1 MGGVTRVCIQSA
13 EDIRHLGELDKKM
26 WTVLSCP
33 VNGLEISSDSLSL
46 MDQDGDGQLR
56 LKEVVA
62 TAEWLCATLKDAQ
75 SLFEKKDSIAID
87 NISDESLVAVAR
99 KVNADADVSSLADVQ
114 AAIDAVTIE
123 AQEVPAAP
131 LEADVIAAYK
141 EKSAEYAAYFEQ
153 EKLQKL
159 GLASIPEDAP
169 KPGMT
174 EKKFVEMG
182 KQIADWESEVESLKL
197 KVERISLADVQAA
210 IDAVTIEAQ
219 EVPAAPL
226 EADVIAAYKE
236 KSAEYAAYFE
246 QEKLQKLGLASI
258 PEETPKPGM
267 TEKKFVEMGKQIA
280 DWEAAK
286 AAAETA
292 NADALAAAKAEFE
305 PLRKLLLLHRD
316 FYRLLRN
323 FVTLEDFYDN
333 DEKTIASFQ
342 AGTLILD
349 QRACKLC
356 IRVNDLAKHDSQ
368 APLSGMYL
376 LYCNCENK
384 KTGKKLQ
391 IVAAMTQGEIK
402 NLSVGKN
409 GIFYDNDGLDYDATV
424 FKIIENPISIRQAFW
439 TPYRKMAK
447 WVEDKINKSAAEKDA
462 KAFDDMTAKADAAA
476 NPNAEKKPAFDIAKF
491 AGIFAA
497 IGMALGMIGT
507 ALAAVAGGLASL
519 NWWQLI
525 IVFICILLVISGPS
539 MIMAWMKLRRRN
551 LAPVLNANGWAVNA
565 DAIISVPFGLKL
577 TEQVRF
583 PFTKNPVK
591 KSPAG
596 KICLVILLL
605 IILGLGGYGIYKYI
619 TKEEVTAEEVME
631 VTETEANPALTMEE
645 TEAPA
650 ETPETEMGAE

>member
-1 MGGVTRVCIQSA
+1 MSRYKWSFANVGGVARVRIKSA
-13 EDIRHLGELDKKM
+13 EDVRHLGELDKKM

-33 VNGLEISSDSLSL
+33 VNGLEISSDSLRL

-62 TAEWLCATLKDAQ
+62 TADWLCATLRDPQ
-75 SLFEKKDSIAID
+75 SLFEQSDVINIKNIADEGIRV
-87 NISDESLVAVAR
+87 ISDKLQKDGKVA
-99 KVNADADVSSLADVQ
+99 LADVQ
-114 AAIDAVTIE
+114 AAIDAIAIE
-123 AQEVPAAP
+123 TPEMPAAP
-131 LEADVIAAYK
+131 FEADVIAAYK
-141 EKSAEYAAYFEQ
+141 AKSPEYAAYFEQ

-174 EKKFVEMG
+174 EKKFIEMG
-182 KQIADWESEVESLKL
+182 DQISKWESEVESIKS
-197 KVERISLADVQAA
+197 KVES
-210 IDAVTIEAQ
+210 
-219 EVPAAPL
+219 
-226 EADVIAAYKE
+226 
-236 KSAEYAAYFE
+236 
-246 QEKLQKLGLASI
+246 
-258 PEETPKPGM
+258 
-267 TEKKFVEMGKQIA
+267 EM
-280 DWEAAK
+280 
-286 AAAETA
+286 
-292 NADALAAAKAEFE
+292 AAAKAEFE

-333 DEKTIASFQ
+333 DEKTVASFL

-424 FKIIENPISIRQAFW
+424 FKIIENPISLRQAFW
-439 TPYRKMAK
+439 NPYRKMAK

-462 KAFDDMTAKADAAA
+462 KTFDDMTAKVATAAD
-476 NPNAEKKPAFDIAKF
+476 PNAEKKSAFDIAKF

-507 ALAAVAGGLASL
+507 ALVKVGEGMKDLP
-519 NWWQLI
+519 WWQYLI
-525 IVFICILLVISGPS
+525 IFVCILLIISGPS

-551 LAPVLNANGWAVNA
+551 LAPVLNANGWAINA
-565 DAIISVPFGLKL
+565 DSIISVPFGLKL

-583 PFTKNPVK
+583 PFTKNPAK
-591 KSPAG
+591 KNPAG
-596 KICLVILLL
+596 KIFLVILLL
-605 IILGLGGYGIYKYI
+605 IILGLGGFGIYKYI

-631 VTETEANPALTMEE
+631 ATEAEANPAVSLENAEVSE
-645 TEAPA
+645 TE
-650 ETPETEMGAE
+650 EGAE

>member
-1 MGGVTRVCIQSA
+1 MANYKWSFANVGGVTRVCIQSA

-62 TAEWLCATLKDAQ
+62 TADWLCATLKDPQ
-75 SLFEKKDSIAID
+75 SLFEQ
-87 NISDESLVAVAR
+87 SDV
-99 KVNADADVSSLADVQ
+99 
-114 AAIDAVTIE
+114 ITIE
-123 AQEVPAAP
+123 NI
-131 LEADVIAAYK
+131 ADEGIRVIGDR
-141 EKSAEYAAYFEQ
+141 
-153 EKLQKL
+153 LQK
-159 GLASIPEDAP
+159 E
-169 KPGMT
+169 
-174 EKKFVEMG
+174 G
-182 KQIADWESEVESLKL
+182 KVA
-197 KVERISLADVQAA
+197 LADVQAA

-280 DWEAAK
+280 DWESEVESLK
-286 AAAETA
+286 LKVESE
-292 NADALAAAKAEFE
+292 LAAAKAEFE

-333 DEKTIASFQ
+333 DEKTVASFQ

-476 NPNAEKKPAFDIAKF
+476 DPNAEKKPAFDIAKF

-507 ALAAVAGGLASL
+507 ALVKVGEGMSGLA
-519 NWWQLI
+519 WWQYLI
-525 IVFICILLVISGPS
+525 IFVCILLVISGPS

-565 DAIISVPFGLKL
+565 DSIISVPFGLKL

-631 VTETEANPALTMEE
+631 VTETEANPALTLEE

-650 ETPETEMGAE
+650 EAPAAEEGTE

>member
-1 MGGVTRVCIQSA
+1 MSKYKWSFANVGGVTRVRIKSA
-13 EDIRHLGELDKKM
+13 EDVRHLGELDKKM

-33 VNGLEISSDSLSL
+33 VNGLEISSDSLRL

-62 TAEWLCATLKDAQ
+62 TADWLCATLQNPQ
-75 SLFEKKDSIAID
+75 SLFEQSDVIKIENIADEGIRV
-87 NISDESLVAVAR
+87 ISDKLQKDGKVA
-99 KVNADADVSSLADVQ
+99 LADVQ
-114 AAIDAVTIE
+114 AAIDAIAIE
-123 AQEVPAAP
+123 TPEMPAAP
-131 LEADVIAAYK
+131 FEADVIAAYK
-141 EKSAEYAAYFEQ
+141 AKSPEYAAYFEQ

-174 EKKFVEMG
+174 EKKFIEMG
-182 KQIADWESEVESLKL
+182 DQISKWESEVESIKS
-197 KVERISLADVQAA
+197 KVES
-210 IDAVTIEAQ
+210 
-219 EVPAAPL
+219 
-226 EADVIAAYKE
+226 
-236 KSAEYAAYFE
+236 
-246 QEKLQKLGLASI
+246 
-258 PEETPKPGM
+258 
-267 TEKKFVEMGKQIA
+267 EM
-280 DWEAAK
+280 
-286 AAAETA
+286 
-292 NADALAAAKAEFE
+292 AAAKAEFE

-333 DEKTIASFQ
+333 DEKTVASFL

-424 FKIIENPISIRQAFW
+424 FKIIENPISLRQAFW
-439 TPYRKMAK
+439 NPYRKMAK

-462 KAFDDMTAKADAAA
+462 KTFDDMTAKVATAAD
-476 NPNAEKKPAFDIAKF
+476 PNAEKKSAFDIAKF

-507 ALAAVAGGLASL
+507 ALASVAKGWISL
-519 NWWQLI
+519 TWWQQI
-525 IVFICILLVISGPS
+525 IVFVCILLIISGPS

-551 LAPVLNANGWAVNA
+551 LAPVLNANGWAINA
-565 DAIISVPFGLKL
+565 DSIISVPFGLKL

-583 PFTKNPVK
+583 PFTKNPAK
-591 KSPAG
+591 KNPAG
-596 KICLVILLL
+596 KIFLVILLL
-605 IILGLGGYGIYKYI
+605 IILGLGGFGIYKYI

-631 VTETEANPALTMEE
+631 ATEAEANPAVSLENAEVSE
-645 TEAPA
+645 TE
-650 ETPETEMGAE
+650 EGAE

>member
-1 MGGVTRVCIQSA
+1 MSKYKWSFANVGGVTRVRIKSA
-13 EDIRHLGELDKKM
+13 EDVRHLGELDKKM

-33 VNGLEISSDSLSL
+33 VNGLEISPDSLRL

-62 TAEWLCATLKDAQ
+62 TADWLCATLRDPQ
-75 SLFEKKDSIAID
+75 SLFEQSDVINIKNIADEGIRV
-87 NISDESLVAVAR
+87 ISDKLQKDGKVA
-99 KVNADADVSSLADVQ
+99 LADVQ
-114 AAIDAVTIE
+114 AAIDAIAIE
-123 AQEVPAAP
+123 TPEMPAAP
-131 LEADVIAAYK
+131 FEADVIAAYK
-141 EKSAEYAAYFEQ
+141 AKSPEYAAYFEQ

-159 GLASIPEDAP
+159 GLATIPEDAP

-174 EKKFVEMG
+174 EKKFIEMG
-182 KQIADWESEVESLKL
+182 DQISKWESEVESIKS
-197 KVERISLADVQAA
+197 KVES
-210 IDAVTIEAQ
+210 
-219 EVPAAPL
+219 
-226 EADVIAAYKE
+226 
-236 KSAEYAAYFE
+236 
-246 QEKLQKLGLASI
+246 
-258 PEETPKPGM
+258 
-267 TEKKFVEMGKQIA
+267 EM
-280 DWEAAK
+280 
-286 AAAETA
+286 
-292 NADALAAAKAEFE
+292 AAAKAEFE

-333 DEKTIASFQ
+333 DEKTVASFL

-409 GIFYDNDGLDYDATV
+409 GIFYDNNGLDYDATV
-424 FKIIENPISIRQAFW
+424 FKIIENPISLRQAFW
-439 TPYRKMAK
+439 NPYRKMAK

-462 KAFDDMTAKADAAA
+462 KTFDDMTAKVATAAD
-476 NPNAEKKPAFDIAKF
+476 PNAEKKSAFDIAKF

-507 ALAAVAGGLASL
+507 ALASVAQGWISL
-519 NWWQLI
+519 TWWQQI
-525 IVFICILLVISGPS
+525 IVFVCILLIISGPS

-551 LAPVLNANGWAVNA
+551 LAPVLNANGWAINA
-565 DAIISVPFGLKL
+565 DSIISVPFGLKL

-583 PFTKNPVK
+583 PFTKNPAK
-591 KSPAG
+591 KNPAG
-596 KICLVILLL
+596 KIFLVILLL
-605 IILGLGGYGIYKYI
+605 IILGLGGFGIYKYI

-631 VTETEANPALTMEE
+631 ATEAEANPAVSLENAEVSE
-645 TEAPA
+645 TEG
-650 ETPETEMGAE
+650 GAE

>member
-1 MGGVTRVCIQSA
+1 MSKYKWSFANVGGVTRVRIKSA
-13 EDIRHLGELDKKM
+13 EDVRHLGELDKKM

-33 VNGLEISSDSLSL
+33 VNGLEISSDSLRL

-62 TAEWLCATLKDAQ
+62 TADWLCATLQNPQ
-75 SLFEKKDSIAID
+75 SLFEQSDVIKIENIADEGIRV
-87 NISDESLVAVAR
+87 ISDKLQKDGKVA
-99 KVNADADVSSLADVQ
+99 LADVQ
-114 AAIDAVTIE
+114 AAIDAIAIE
-123 AQEVPAAP
+123 TPEMPAAP
-131 LEADVIAAYK
+131 FEADVIAAYK
-141 EKSAEYAAYFEQ
+141 AKSPEYAAYFEQ

-174 EKKFVEMG
+174 EKKFIEMG
-182 KQIADWESEVESLKL
+182 DQISKWESEVESIKS
-197 KVERISLADVQAA
+197 KVES
-210 IDAVTIEAQ
+210 E
-219 EVPAAPL
+219 
-226 EADVIAAYKE
+226 
-236 KSAEYAAYFE
+236 
-246 QEKLQKLGLASI
+246 
-258 PEETPKPGM
+258 
-267 TEKKFVEMGKQIA
+267 
-280 DWEAAK
+280 
-286 AAAETA
+286 
-292 NADALAAAKAEFE
+292 LAAAKAEFE

-333 DEKTIASFQ
+333 DEKTVASFL

-424 FKIIENPISIRQAFW
+424 FKIIENPISLRQAFW
-439 TPYRKMAK
+439 NPYRKMAK

-462 KAFDDMTAKADAAA
+462 KTFDDMTAKVATAAD
-476 NPNAEKKPAFDIAKF
+476 PNAEKKSAFDIAKF

-507 ALAAVAGGLASL
+507 ALASVAQGWISL
-519 NWWQLI
+519 TWWQQI
-525 IVFICILLVISGPS
+525 IVFVCILLIISGPS

-551 LAPVLNANGWAVNA
+551 LAPVLNANGWAINA
-565 DAIISVPFGLKL
+565 DSIISVPFGLKL

-583 PFTKNPVK
+583 PFTKNPAK
-591 KSPAG
+591 KNPAG
-596 KICLVILLL
+596 KIFLVILLL
-605 IILGLGGYGIYKYI
+605 IILGLGGFGIYKYI

-631 VTETEANPALTMEE
+631 ATEAEANPAVSLENAEVSE
-645 TEAPA
+645 TEG
-650 ETPETEMGAE
+650 GAE

>member
-1 MGGVTRVCIQSA
+1 MSKYKWSFANVGGVTRVRIKSA
-13 EDIRHLGELDKKM
+13 EDVRHLGELDKKM

-33 VNGLEISSDSLSL
+33 VNGLEISSDSLRL

-62 TAEWLCATLKDAQ
+62 TADWLCATLRDPQ
-75 SLFEKKDSIAID
+75 SLFEQSDVINIKNIADEGIRV
-87 NISDESLVAVAR
+87 ISDKLQKDGKVA
-99 KVNADADVSSLADVQ
+99 LADVQ
-114 AAIDAVTIE
+114 AAIDAIAIE
-123 AQEVPAAP
+123 TPEMPAAP
-131 LEADVIAAYK
+131 FEADVIAAYK
-141 EKSAEYAAYFEQ
+141 AKSPEYAAYFEQ

-174 EKKFVEMG
+174 EKKFIEMG
-182 KQIADWESEVESLKL
+182 DQISKWESEVESIKS
-197 KVERISLADVQAA
+197 KVES
-210 IDAVTIEAQ
+210 
-219 EVPAAPL
+219 
-226 EADVIAAYKE
+226 
-236 KSAEYAAYFE
+236 
-246 QEKLQKLGLASI
+246 
-258 PEETPKPGM
+258 
-267 TEKKFVEMGKQIA
+267 EM
-280 DWEAAK
+280 
-286 AAAETA
+286 
-292 NADALAAAKAEFE
+292 AAAKAEFE

-333 DEKTIASFQ
+333 DEKTVASFL

-409 GIFYDNDGLDYDATV
+409 GIFYDNNGLDYDATV
-424 FKIIENPISIRQAFW
+424 FKIIENPISLRQAFW
-439 TPYRKMAK
+439 NPYRKMAK

-462 KAFDDMTAKADAAA
+462 KTFDDMTAKVATAAD
-476 NPNAEKKPAFDIAKF
+476 PNAEKKSAFDIAKF

-507 ALAAVAGGLASL
+507 ALVKVGEGMKDLP
-519 NWWQLI
+519 WWQYLI
-525 IVFICILLVISGPS
+525 IFVCILLIISGPS

-551 LAPVLNANGWAVNA
+551 LAPVLNANGWAINA
-565 DAIISVPFGLKL
+565 DSIISVPFGLKL

-583 PFTKNPVK
+583 PFTKNPAK
-591 KSPAG
+591 KNPAG
-596 KICLVILLL
+596 KIFLVILLL
-605 IILGLGGYGIYKYI
+605 IILGLGGFGIYKYI

-631 VTETEANPALTMEE
+631 ATEAEANPALTLEEAEASE
-645 TEAPA
+645 TEEDA
-650 ETPETEMGAE
+650 E

>member
-1 MGGVTRVCIQSA
+1 MSKYKWSFANVGGVTRVRIKSA
-13 EDIRHLGELDKKM
+13 EDVRHLGELDKKM

-33 VNGLEISSDSLSL
+33 VNGLEISSDSLRL

-62 TAEWLCATLKDAQ
+62 TADWLCATLRDPQ
-75 SLFEKKDSIAID
+75 SLFEQSDVINIKNIADEGIRV
-87 NISDESLVAVAR
+87 ISDKLQKDGKVA
-99 KVNADADVSSLADVQ
+99 LADVQ
-114 AAIDAVTIE
+114 AAIDAIAIE
-123 AQEVPAAP
+123 TPEMPAAP
-131 LEADVIAAYK
+131 FEADVIAAYK
-141 EKSAEYAAYFEQ
+141 AKSPEYAAYFEQ

-174 EKKFVEMG
+174 EKKFIEMG
-182 KQIADWESEVESLKL
+182 DQISKWESEVESIKS
-197 KVERISLADVQAA
+197 KVES
-210 IDAVTIEAQ
+210 
-219 EVPAAPL
+219 
-226 EADVIAAYKE
+226 
-236 KSAEYAAYFE
+236 
-246 QEKLQKLGLASI
+246 
-258 PEETPKPGM
+258 
-267 TEKKFVEMGKQIA
+267 EM
-280 DWEAAK
+280 
-286 AAAETA
+286 
-292 NADALAAAKAEFE
+292 AAAKAEFE

-333 DEKTIASFQ
+333 DEKTVASFL

-424 FKIIENPISIRQAFW
+424 FKIIENPISLRQAFW
-439 TPYRKMAK
+439 NPYRKMAK

-462 KAFDDMTAKADAAA
+462 KTFDDMTAKVATAAD
-476 NPNAEKKPAFDIAKF
+476 PNAEKKSAFDIAKF

-507 ALAAVAGGLASL
+507 ALVKVGEGMKDLP
-519 NWWQLI
+519 WWQYLI
-525 IVFICILLVISGPS
+525 IFVCILLIISGPS

-551 LAPVLNANGWAVNA
+551 LAPVLNANGWAINA
-565 DAIISVPFGLKL
+565 DSIISVPFGLKL

-583 PFTKNPVK
+583 PFTKNPTK
-591 KSPAG
+591 KNPAG
-596 KICLVILLL
+596 KIFLVILLL
-605 IILGLGGYGIYKYI
+605 IILGLGGFGIYKYI

-631 VTETEANPALTMEE
+631 ATEAEANPAVSLENAEVSE
-645 TEAPA
+645 TE
-650 ETPETEMGAE
+650 EGAE

>member
-1 MGGVTRVCIQSA
+1 MSKYKWSFANVGGVTRVRIKSA
-13 EDIRHLGELDKKM
+13 EDVRHLGELDKKM

-33 VNGLEISSDSLSL
+33 VNGLEISSDSLRL

-62 TAEWLCATLKDAQ
+62 TADWLCATLRDPQ
-75 SLFEKKDSIAID
+75 SLFEQSDVINIKNIADEGIRV
-87 NISDESLVAVAR
+87 ISDKLQKDGKVA
-99 KVNADADVSSLADVQ
+99 LADVQ
-114 AAIDAVTIE
+114 AAIDAIAIE
-123 AQEVPAAP
+123 TPEMPAAP
-131 LEADVIAAYK
+131 FEADVIAAYK
-141 EKSAEYAAYFEQ
+141 AKSSEYAAYFEQ

-174 EKKFVEMG
+174 EKKFIEMG
-182 KQIADWESEVESLKL
+182 DQISKWESEVESIKS
-197 KVERISLADVQAA
+197 KVES
-210 IDAVTIEAQ
+210 E
-219 EVPAAPL
+219 
-226 EADVIAAYKE
+226 
-236 KSAEYAAYFE
+236 
-246 QEKLQKLGLASI
+246 
-258 PEETPKPGM
+258 
-267 TEKKFVEMGKQIA
+267 
-280 DWEAAK
+280 
-286 AAAETA
+286 
-292 NADALAAAKAEFE
+292 LAAAKAEFE

-333 DEKTIASFQ
+333 DEKTVASFL

-424 FKIIENPISIRQAFW
+424 FKIIENPISLRQAFW
-439 TPYRKMAK
+439 NPYRKMAK

-462 KAFDDMTAKADAAA
+462 KTFDDMTAKVATAAD
-476 NPNAEKKPAFDIAKF
+476 PNAEKKSAFDIAKF

-507 ALAAVAGGLASL
+507 ALVKVGEGMKDLP
-519 NWWQLI
+519 WWQYLI
-525 IVFICILLVISGPS
+525 IFVCILLIISGPS

-551 LAPVLNANGWAVNA
+551 LAPVLNANGWAINA
-565 DAIISVPFGLKL
+565 DSIISVPFGLKL

-583 PFTKNPVK
+583 PFTKNPAK
-591 KSPAG
+591 KNPAG
-596 KICLVILLL
+596 KIFLVILLL
-605 IILGLGGYGIYKYI
+605 IILGLGGFGIYKYI

-631 VTETEANPALTMEE
+631 ATEAEANPAVSLENAEVSE
-645 TEAPA
+645 TE
-650 ETPETEMGAE
+650 EGAE

>member
-1 MGGVTRVCIQSA
+1 MSKYKWSFANVGGVTRVRIKSA
-13 EDIRHLGELDKKM
+13 EDVRHLGELDKKM

-33 VNGLEISSDSLSL
+33 VNGLEISSDSLRL

-62 TAEWLCATLKDAQ
+62 TADWLCATLRDPQ
-75 SLFEKKDSIAID
+75 SLFEQSDVINIENIADEGIRV
-87 NISDESLVAVAR
+87 ISDKLQKDGKVA
-99 KVNADADVSSLADVQ
+99 LADVQ
-114 AAIDAVTIE
+114 AAIDAIAIE
-123 AQEVPAAP
+123 TPEMPAAP
-131 LEADVIAAYK
+131 FEADVIAAYK
-141 EKSAEYAAYFEQ
+141 AKSPEYAAYFEQ

-174 EKKFVEMG
+174 EKKFIEMG
-182 KQIADWESEVESLKL
+182 DQISKWESEVESIKS
-197 KVERISLADVQAA
+197 KVES
-210 IDAVTIEAQ
+210 
-219 EVPAAPL
+219 
-226 EADVIAAYKE
+226 
-236 KSAEYAAYFE
+236 
-246 QEKLQKLGLASI
+246 
-258 PEETPKPGM
+258 
-267 TEKKFVEMGKQIA
+267 EM
-280 DWEAAK
+280 
-286 AAAETA
+286 
-292 NADALAAAKAEFE
+292 AAAKAEFE

-333 DEKTIASFQ
+333 DEKTVASFL

-424 FKIIENPISIRQAFW
+424 FKIIENPISLRQAFW
-439 TPYRKMAK
+439 NPYRKMAK

-462 KAFDDMTAKADAAA
+462 KTFDDMTAKVATAAD
-476 NPNAEKKPAFDIAKF
+476 PNAEKKSAFDIAKF

-507 ALAAVAGGLASL
+507 ALASVAQGWISL
-519 NWWQLI
+519 TWWQQI
-525 IVFICILLVISGPS
+525 IVFVCILLIISGPS

-551 LAPVLNANGWAVNA
+551 LAPVLNANGWAINA
-565 DAIISVPFGLKL
+565 DSIISVPFGLKL

-583 PFTKNPVK
+583 PFTKNPAK
-591 KSPAG
+591 KNPAG
-596 KICLVILLL
+596 KIFLVILLL
-605 IILGLGGYGIYKYI
+605 IILGLGGFGIYKYI

-631 VTETEANPALTMEE
+631 ATEAEANPAVSLENAEVSE
-645 TEAPA
+645 TE
-650 ETPETEMGAE
+650 EGAE

>member
-1 MGGVTRVCIQSA
+1 MSKYKWSFANVGGVTRVRIKSA
-13 EDIRHLGELDKKM
+13 EDVRHLGELDKKM

-33 VNGLEISSDSLSL
+33 VNGLEISSDSLRL

-62 TAEWLCATLKDAQ
+62 TADWLCATLRDPQ
-75 SLFEKKDSIAID
+75 SLFEQSDVIKIENIADEGIRV
-87 NISDESLVAVAR
+87 ISDKLQKDGKVA
-99 KVNADADVSSLADVQ
+99 LADVQ
-114 AAIDAVTIE
+114 AAIDAIAIE
-123 AQEVPAAP
+123 TPEMPAAP
-131 LEADVIAAYK
+131 FEADVIAAYK
-141 EKSAEYAAYFEQ
+141 AKSPEYAAYFEQ

-174 EKKFVEMG
+174 EKKFIEMG
-182 KQIADWESEVESLKL
+182 DQISKWESEVESIKS
-197 KVERISLADVQAA
+197 KVES
-210 IDAVTIEAQ
+210 
-219 EVPAAPL
+219 
-226 EADVIAAYKE
+226 
-236 KSAEYAAYFE
+236 
-246 QEKLQKLGLASI
+246 
-258 PEETPKPGM
+258 
-267 TEKKFVEMGKQIA
+267 EM
-280 DWEAAK
+280 
-286 AAAETA
+286 
-292 NADALAAAKAEFE
+292 AAAKAEFE

-333 DEKTIASFQ
+333 DEKTVASFL

-409 GIFYDNDGLDYDATV
+409 GIFYDNEGLDYDATV
-424 FKIIENPISIRQAFW
+424 FKIIENPISLRQAFW
-439 TPYRKMAK
+439 NPYRKMAK

-462 KAFDDMTAKADAAA
+462 KTFDDMTAKVATAAD
-476 NPNAEKKPAFDIAKF
+476 PNAEKKSAFDIAKF

-507 ALAAVAGGLASL
+507 ALASVAQGWISL
-519 NWWQLI
+519 TWWQQI
-525 IVFICILLVISGPS
+525 IVFVCILLIISGPS

-551 LAPVLNANGWAVNA
+551 LAPVLNANGWAINA
-565 DAIISVPFGLKL
+565 DSIISVPFGLKL

-583 PFTKNPVK
+583 PFTKNPAK
-591 KSPAG
+591 KNPAG
-596 KICLVILLL
+596 KIFLVILLL
-605 IILGLGGYGIYKYI
+605 IILGLGGFGIYKYI

-631 VTETEANPALTMEE
+631 ATEAEANSAVSLENAEVSETEE
-645 TEAPA
+645 
-650 ETPETEMGAE
+650 GAE

>member
-1 MGGVTRVCIQSA
+1 MSKYKWSFANVGGVTRVRIKSA
-13 EDIRHLGELDKKM
+13 EDVRHLGELDKKM

-33 VNGLEISSDSLSL
+33 VNGLEISSDSLRL

-62 TAEWLCATLKDAQ
+62 TADWLCATLRDPQ
-75 SLFEKKDSIAID
+75 SLFEQSDVIKIENIADEGIRV
-87 NISDESLVAVAR
+87 ISDKLQKDGKVA
-99 KVNADADVSSLADVQ
+99 LADVQ
-114 AAIDAVTIE
+114 AAIDAIAIE
-123 AQEVPAAP
+123 TPEMPAAP
-131 LEADVIAAYK
+131 FEADVIAAYK
-141 EKSAEYAAYFEQ
+141 AKSPEYAAYFEQ

-174 EKKFVEMG
+174 EKKFIEMG
-182 KQIADWESEVESLKL
+182 DQISKWESEVESIKS
-197 KVERISLADVQAA
+197 KVES
-210 IDAVTIEAQ
+210 E
-219 EVPAAPL
+219 
-226 EADVIAAYKE
+226 
-236 KSAEYAAYFE
+236 
-246 QEKLQKLGLASI
+246 
-258 PEETPKPGM
+258 
-267 TEKKFVEMGKQIA
+267 
-280 DWEAAK
+280 
-286 AAAETA
+286 
-292 NADALAAAKAEFE
+292 LAAAKAEFE

-333 DEKTIASFQ
+333 DEKTVASFL

-424 FKIIENPISIRQAFW
+424 FKIIENPISLRQAFW
-439 TPYRKMAK
+439 NPYRKMAK

-462 KAFDDMTAKADAAA
+462 KTFDDMTAKVATAAD
-476 NPNAEKKPAFDIAKF
+476 PNAEKKSAFDIAKF

-507 ALAAVAGGLASL
+507 ALVKVGEGMKDLP
-519 NWWQLI
+519 WWQYLI
-525 IVFICILLVISGPS
+525 IFVCILLIISGPS

-551 LAPVLNANGWAVNA
+551 LAPVLNANGWAINA
-565 DAIISVPFGLKL
+565 DSIISVPFGLKL

-583 PFTKNPVK
+583 PFTKNPAK
-591 KSPAG
+591 KNPAG
-596 KICLVILLL
+596 KIFLVILLL
-605 IILGLGGYGIYKYI
+605 IILGLGGFGIYKYI

-631 VTETEANPALTMEE
+631 ATEAEANPAVSLENAEVSE
-645 TEAPA
+645 TEG
-650 ETPETEMGAE
+650 GAE

>member
-62 TAEWLCATLKDAQ
+62 TADWLCATLKDPQ
-75 SLFEKKDSIAID
+75 SLFEQSDSILLD
-87 NISDESLVAVAR
+87 NIIDESIVAVAR
-99 KVNADADVSSLADVQ
+99 KIVKVERISLADVQ

-123 AQEVPAAP
+123 EQPIPEAP

-153 EKLQKL
+153 EKLQKI
-159 GLASIPEDAP
+159 GLALIPEDAP

-182 KQIADWESEVESLKL
+182 KQIADWESEVESIKS
-197 KVERISLADVQAA
+197 KVES
-210 IDAVTIEAQ
+210 E
-219 EVPAAPL
+219 
-226 EADVIAAYKE
+226 
-236 KSAEYAAYFE
+236 
-246 QEKLQKLGLASI
+246 
-258 PEETPKPGM
+258 
-267 TEKKFVEMGKQIA
+267 
-280 DWEAAK
+280 
-286 AAAETA
+286 
-292 NADALAAAKAEFE
+292 LAAAKAEYE

-333 DEKTIASFQ
+333 DEKTVASFQ

-462 KAFDDMTAKADAAA
+462 KAFDDMTAKADAAVA
-476 NPNAEKKPAFDIAKF
+476 NPNAEQKPAFDIAKF

-525 IVFICILLVISGPS
+525 IVFVCILLVISGPS

-565 DAIISVPFGLKL
+565 DSIISVPFGLKL

-583 PFTKNPVK
+583 PFTKNPAK
-591 KSPAG
+591 KNPAG
-596 KICLVILLL
+596 AIFLVIVLL
-605 IILGLGGYGIYKYI
+605 IVLGLGGYGIYKYI
-619 TKEEVTAEEVME
+619 TKEEVAAEEVME
-631 VTETEANPALTMEE
+631 ATEAEANPALTLEE
-645 TEAPA
+645 TEVPAEAPA
-650 ETPETEMGAE
+650 AEEGTE

>member
-1 MGGVTRVCIQSA
+1 MGGVTRVRIKSA
-13 EDIRHLGELDKKM
+13 EDVRHLGELDKKM

-33 VNGLEISSDSLSL
+33 VNGLEISSDSLRL

-62 TAEWLCATLKDAQ
+62 TADWLCATLRDPQ
-75 SLFEKKDSIAID
+75 SLFEQSDVIKIENIADEGIRV
-87 NISDESLVAVAR
+87 ISDKLQKDGKVA
-99 KVNADADVSSLADVQ
+99 LADVQ
-114 AAIDAVTIE
+114 AAIDAIAIE
-123 AQEVPAAP
+123 TPEMPAAP
-131 LEADVIAAYK
+131 FEADVIAAYK
-141 EKSAEYAAYFEQ
+141 AKSPEYAAYFEQ

-174 EKKFVEMG
+174 EKKFIEMG
-182 KQIADWESEVESLKL
+182 DQISKWESEVESIKS
-197 KVERISLADVQAA
+197 KVES
-210 IDAVTIEAQ
+210 
-219 EVPAAPL
+219 
-226 EADVIAAYKE
+226 
-236 KSAEYAAYFE
+236 
-246 QEKLQKLGLASI
+246 
-258 PEETPKPGM
+258 
-267 TEKKFVEMGKQIA
+267 EM
-280 DWEAAK
+280 
-286 AAAETA
+286 
-292 NADALAAAKAEFE
+292 AAAKAEFE

-333 DEKTIASFQ
+333 DEKTVASFL

-424 FKIIENPISIRQAFW
+424 FKIIENPISLRQAFW
-439 TPYRKMAK
+439 NPYRKMAK

-462 KAFDDMTAKADAAA
+462 KTFDDMTAKVATAAD
-476 NPNAEKKPAFDIAKF
+476 PNAEKKSAFDIAKF

-507 ALAAVAGGLASL
+507 ALVKVGEGMKDLP
-519 NWWQLI
+519 WWQYLI
-525 IVFICILLVISGPS
+525 IFVCILLIISGPS

-551 LAPVLNANGWAVNA
+551 LAPVLNANGWAINA
-565 DAIISVPFGLKL
+565 DSIISVPFGLKL

-583 PFTKNPVK
+583 PFTKNPAK
-591 KSPAG
+591 KNPAG
-596 KICLVILLL
+596 KIFLVILLL
-605 IILGLGGYGIYKYI
+605 IILGLGGFGIYKYI

-631 VTETEANPALTMEE
+631 ATEAEANPAVSLENAEVSE
-645 TEAPA
+645 TE
-650 ETPETEMGAE
+650 EGAE

>member
-62 TAEWLCATLKDAQ
+62 TADWLCATLKDPQ
-75 SLFEKKDSIAID
+75 SLFEQSDSILLD
-87 NISDESLVAVAR
+87 NIIDESIVAVAR
-99 KVNADADVSSLADVQ
+99 K
-114 AAIDAVTIE
+114 I
-123 AQEVPAAP
+123 
-131 LEADVIAAYK
+131 
-141 EKSAEYAAYFEQ
+141 
-153 EKLQKL
+153 
-159 GLASIPEDAP
+159 
-169 KPGMT
+169 
-174 EKKFVEMG
+174 
-182 KQIADWESEVESLKL
+182 VESLKL

-210 IDAVTIEAQ
+210 IDAIAIETP
-219 EVPAAPL
+219 EMPAAPF
-226 EADVIAAYKE
+226 EADVIAAYKA
-236 KSAEYAAYFE
+236 KSPEYAAYFE

-267 TEKKFVEMGKQIA
+267 TEKKFIEMGDQISK
-280 DWEAAK
+280 WESEVESIK
-286 AAAETA
+286 SQVESE
-292 NADALAAAKAEFE
+292 LAAAKAEFE

-333 DEKTIASFQ
+333 DDKTVASFQ

-402 NLSVGKN
+402 NLNVGKN

-462 KAFDDMTAKADAAA
+462 KAFDDMTAKADATVA
-476 NPNAEKKPAFDIAKF
+476 NPNAEQKPAFDIAKF

-551 LAPVLNANGWAVNA
+551 LAPVLNANGWAINA
-565 DAIISVPFGLKL
+565 DSIISVPFGMKL

-583 PFTKNPVK
+583 PFTQNPAK

-596 KICLVILLL
+596 KIFLVILLL
-605 IILGLGGYGIYKYI
+605 IVLGLGGYGIYKYI
-619 TKEEVTAEEVME
+619 TKEEVTSEEVME
-631 VTETEANPALTMEE
+631 ATEAEANPALTMEE
-645 TEAPA
+645 AEAPA
-650 ETPETEMGAE
+650 EAPETEEGAE